1 LWNVTANARGHQTR
15 NQLKRDGIWM
25 QQREPTSFAHIEP
38 VQDGRIYIERINA
51 PFMFQLGGKAASLER
66 A

>member
-1 LWNVTANARGHQTR
+1 MR
-15 NQLKRDGIWM
+15 
-25 QQREPTSFAHIEP
+25 QREPTSIAHIEP
-38 VQDGRIYIERINA
+38 AQDGRIYIERINA